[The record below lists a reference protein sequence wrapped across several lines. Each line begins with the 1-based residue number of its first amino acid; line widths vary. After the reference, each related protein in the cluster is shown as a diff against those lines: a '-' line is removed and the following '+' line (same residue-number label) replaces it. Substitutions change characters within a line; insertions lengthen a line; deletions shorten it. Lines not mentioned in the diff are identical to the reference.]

1 MPSAPSG
8 SRPRPKKRFS
18 QNFLVNLGAARR
30 IVEALNLSGS
40 EIVLEIGAGQGV
52 LTQFLAEKAKKT
64 YAVELDR
71 GLASFLTEKFAQAE
85 KVQIIS
91 ADILKVRLEDY
102 VSLPNK
108 IKIVGNLPYQIT
120 SPVLDWIVNQ
130 REFIELAVVTVQKEV
145 AQRICA
151 QPGTREWSPLSIFCQ
166 VYFRP
171 KILFTL
177 SAGSFFPA
185 PKVQSA
191 VVRLQIVDQL
201 VLKSEDEEPFFE
213 LIQRIFSARRKT
225 LLKTLSDKEG
235 LPRNQVE
242 QVLERVGRNSRTR
255 GETLTILELLRL
267 AEGLK
272 QIAR

>member
-1 MPSAPSG
+1 MPSAPSV

-52 LTQFLAEKAKKT
+52 LTQFLAEKAKKV

-71 GLASFLTEKFAQAE
+71 GLVELLTKKFAQAE
-85 KVQIIS
+85 NVQIIS

-102 VSLPNK
+102 VSIPNK

-151 QPGTREWSPLSIFCQ
+151 KPGTREWSPLSIFCR

-171 KILFTL
+171 KVLLTL

-191 VVRLQIVDQL
+191 VVRLLISDEL
-201 VLKSEDEEPFFE
+201 VLKPEDQKVFFN

-225 LLKTLSDKEG
+225 LLKTLSHKEG
-235 LPRNQVE
+235 LPRNE
-242 QVLERVGRNSRTR
+242 TEKVLERVGLNSQTR

-272 QIAR
+272 QIAG